1 MTVPILPKLL
11 IICGPTAT
19 GKTDLAL
26 QLTKVLPAA
35 IISADSRQVFTGM
48 DIGTGKD
55 KPSDNT
61 KIWGYDL
68 VNPDEDFSV
77 AHFHKYAWEIIVK
90 LWKEN
95 TLPIIVGGTGQY
107 LDAILQPPASI
118 DIKPDQKLRQ
128 QLNTFTTKKL
138 QAKLQQVDINRWH
151 HMNYSDQNN
160 PRRLVRAIEVTLASK
175 GVPFHEERGPLNKKI
190 DVLWLG
196 LTAPMEFIDQ
206 RINQRVLNRAQ
217 NGITPEVKT
226 LMTKYPNWK
235 FPAFSGTGY
244 QEWRDYL
251 ESKTTKA
258 QAISKWQLRERQ
270 YAKRQT
276 TWFKRNPK
284 INWYDITSPS
294 WKKNLVLRVKTWY
307 ANNI

>member
-1 MTVPILPKLL
+1 M
-11 IICGPTAT
+11 
-19 GKTDLAL
+19 
-26 QLTKVLPAA
+26 
-35 IISADSRQVFTGM
+35 
-48 DIGTGKD
+48 
-55 KPSDNT
+55 
-61 KIWGYDL
+61 
-68 VNPDEDFSV
+68 
-77 AHFHKYAWEIIVK
+77 
-90 LWKEN
+90 
-95 TLPIIVGGTGQY
+95 
-107 LDAILQPPASI
+107 
-118 DIKPDQKLRQ
+118 
-128 QLNTFTTKKL
+128 
-138 QAKLQQVDINRWH
+138 
-151 HMNYSDQNN
+151 
-160 PRRLVRAIEVTLASK
+160 RAIEVTLASK